1 MSFAD
6 YLFKGLLHYYTFS
19 LISVDFGGLEA
30 KHQIDIDEMVLNM
43 FMEVH
48 PFDMIASKMAGVV
61 TYFHLDDDVRNMA
74 EILHTFK
81 ESYIFKICW
90 ESRAK
95 DFARRAD
102 GECESDD
109 EEDDATLDLIYEDI
123 FQPCYSK
130 YRKIYESLKDGSITF
145 EEVDLIFKAYVG
157 KYVELAEDVTIMS
170 KLDTTDDKR
179 WIQRRIQQI
188 EQYHE
193 LHLAVE
199 SAHVVMMVKQTLGL
213 QGDFQV
219 LEKLLIVVS
228 QEIFVIYT
236 MVLVNLLVLVV
247 SCWLLIKTFTYFLLG
262 FSLTQTHLDFK
273 KEPLDSIDNELMQA
287 KTVLVDITEPRRLC
301 LKELGLRKNFV
312 MWVKEALE
320 GK

>member
-1 MSFAD
+1 M
-6 YLFKGLLHYYTFS
+6 LHYYTFS

-30 KHQIDIDEMVLNM
+30 KHQIDIDEMALNK

-48 PFDMIASKMAGVV
+48 PFDMIASRMAGVV
-61 TYFHLDDDVRNMA
+61 TYFDLDDDVQNMA

-90 ESRAK
+90 ESQAK
-95 DFARRAD
+95 DFAQMAD

-109 EEDDATLDLIYEDI
+109 EENDATLDWIYEDI
-123 FQPCYSK
+123 FQPCYNK
-130 YRKIYESLKDGSITF
+130 YQKIYKSLKDGSMTF

-157 KYVELAEDVTIMS
+157 KYVELSEDATIMC
-170 KLDTTDDKR
+170 KLDTADDKR
-179 WIQRRIQQI
+179 WIQRRVQQI

-199 SAHVVMMVKQTLGL
+199 SAQVVKLVEQTLGL

-228 QEIFVIYT
+228 QKIFVIYT
-236 MVLVNLLVLVV
+236 IV
-247 SCWLLIKTFTYFLLG
+247 
-262 FSLTQTHLDFK
+262 
-273 KEPLDSIDNELMQA
+273 
-287 KTVLVDITEPRRLC
+287 
-301 LKELGLRKNFV
+301 
-312 MWVKEALE
+312 
-320 GK
+320 